1 MLCIGGITLS
11 EFLKVNQNLVIRS
24 ARTEDA
30 VELNEFYRTII
41 LETDHFGYEVDEFQ
55 ITDEQQE
62 YTINMFNQ
70 TDNAI
75 LLVATLDDKIV
86 GYLSFRAGASKKFQH
101 VGEFGIQVLKNYW
114 NLGIGKELVK
124 CLINWAKENET
135 IYKISLRVRADNKGA
150 IHLYK
155 TLGFMEEGIL
165 KGEMKCS
172 GTLYDLIYMGIIVE

>member
-1 MLCIGGITLS
+1 MS
-11 EFLKVNQNLVIRS
+11 KFLKENKNLVIRR

-30 VELNEFYRTII
+30 VELNGFYRHII
-41 LETDHFGYEVDEFQ
+41 LETDHFGYEVDEFH

-62 YTINMFNQ
+62 HTINMYNQ
-70 TDNAI
+70 ADNAI

-86 GYLSFRAGASKKFQH
+86 GNLSFRAGSSKKFQH
-101 VGEFGIQVLKNYW
+101 VGEFGVQVLKDYW

-124 CLINWAKENET
+124 YLINWARENET
-135 IYKISLRVRADNKGA
+135 IYKISLRVRADNKSA

-165 KGEMKCS
+165 KGEMKCN
-172 GTLYDLIYMGIIVE
+172 GIMYDLIYMGIVVD